1 VTGPVLHII
10 AGCAAR
16 KAVHPDPR
24 LCLRSVTLK
33 RVENRAAEWVARL
46 AAAKK
51 THRAIDLYQGE
62 YWRIV
67 KEVAER
73 AGFLWVASAG
83 YGLIPS
89 DRRIASYS
97 ATFASGE
104 LDSVVPRGSVYTPQD
119 WWTLLRS
126 FSARTPQ
133 IERDDV
139 VVVIASAPY
148 IDAASA
154 DLLELRRRLSRRE
167 QFIVFT
173 SFIGQGDSEWLN
185 EHRVGLP
192 VHARLGLGGTAG
204 TISARG
210 AAAYVRDGLIGLSA
224 TDVERTLREKYA
236 GATIAQLRRR
246 PGADSAISAWIKKQL
261 RSTALSCSAALRLY
275 RDSGYACEQSRFSFL
290 YKSVAADLARNEL
303 R

>member
-1 VTGPVLHII
+1 VTAPVIHII

-46 AAAKK
+46 AAAKT

-62 YWRIV
+62 YWQIV
-67 KEVAER
+67 KEVAEHGR
-73 AGFLWVASAG
+73 FLWVASAG

-104 LDSVVPRGSVYTPQD
+104 LDSVVPPRGRGCTPRD

-126 FSARTPQ
+126 FSAASPQ

-148 IDAASA
+148 IDAACE
-154 DLLELRRRLSRRE
+154 DLLDLRRRLSHRE

-173 SFIGQGDSEWLN
+173 SFKGRGDSEWLN

-204 TISARG
+204 TVSARG
-210 AAAYVRDGLIGLSA
+210 AAAYLRDGLVGLSA
-224 TDVERTLREKYA
+224 ADVERTLREKYA

-246 PGADSAISAWIKKQL
+246 PGSDTAISAWIKKRL
-261 RSTALSCSAALRLY
+261 RGTSLSCSAALRLY

-290 YKSVAADLARNEL
+290 YKSVAADPGSE
-303 R
+303 